1 MTVTGRLALNYHIR
15 FWQVAPERGAINQL
29 FDAFVS
35 IAIEGKRGPAI
46 LGSYLDARIAPSF
59 GRMDAEGALHLA
71 MIRGNQG
78 EGVRVSQPVDS
89 HSFGSVVDTKVKLTL
104 YRNTHGTK
112 YPAGACDRL

>member
-46 LGSYLDARIAPSF
+46 RGPYLDARIVPSF
-59 GRMDAEGALHLA
+59 GRMDAHGAPHLA
-71 MIRGNQG
+71 TIRGNQRVC
-78 EGVRVSQPVDS
+78 VRVP
-89 HSFGSVVDTKVKLTL
+89 
-104 YRNTHGTK
+104 
-112 YPAGACDRL
+112 